1 MSTESAVL
9 LPAPDLTLSKPQ
21 EPLIINESPF
31 SNDITPVTLIEP
43 SSQNLANDKTML
55 LKFNY
60 LNRLGMGSK
69 LTSSMTKADFMKMSV
84 MFEAERKESLDEGDG
99 LEDLMI
105 QKSYSNSEGDFS
117 LNLFQRTD
125 DEVRQAYLNRLIN
138 MGILKLQP
146 SKKHQE
152 IIILDW
158 DDTLMC
164 TSYLTRIGLM
174 QLPEGALE
182 PLRTLDEKVAK
193 FLEKAT
199 SFGQVIIITNAEEK
213 WVAYTG
219 LGYLPKSY
227 EIIQEKIQVIS
238 ARARY
243 QEEFPA
249 DTFRWKVET
258 FLDLR
263 KNFND
268 NVIANI
274 VSIGDSRAEM
284 EAARCLGEQMSHSIV
299 KTVKFKNNPGVNDL
313 IKQLNLLNDKF
324 EQIITS
330 RASLTIRLEK
340 KSSS

>member
-9 LPAPDLTLSKPQ
+9 LPSADLTLSGPQ

-31 SNDITPVTLIEP
+31 AADHTPINLLEP
-43 SSQNLANDKTML
+43 TTPNSANDKAML
-55 LKFNY
+55 SRVRFASKV
-60 LNRLGMGSK
+60 LGVK
-69 LTSSMTKADFMKMSV
+69 SMNSMPKADFKKMAEV
-84 MFEAERKESLDEGDG
+84 FEAERKESLDEGDG
-99 LEDLMI
+99 LEDLQI

-117 LNLFQRTD
+117 MNLFERTD
-125 DEVRQAYLNRLIN
+125 DEIRKAYLTRLMK
-138 MGILKLQP
+138 MGILKMTP

-182 PLRTLDEKVAK
+182 PLRILDEKIAK
-193 FLEKAT
+193 FLEKAI
-199 SFGQVIIITNAEEK
+199 SFGRVVIITNAEEK

-227 EIIQEKIQVIS
+227 QIIQENVEVIS

-243 QEEFPA
+243 QDEFPA
-249 DTFRWKVET
+249 DTFRWKVEA
-258 FLDLR
+258 FLDFR
-263 KNFND
+263 KEFDD

-313 IKQLNLLNDKF
+313 IKQINLLNDRF

-340 KSSS
+340 KSSN